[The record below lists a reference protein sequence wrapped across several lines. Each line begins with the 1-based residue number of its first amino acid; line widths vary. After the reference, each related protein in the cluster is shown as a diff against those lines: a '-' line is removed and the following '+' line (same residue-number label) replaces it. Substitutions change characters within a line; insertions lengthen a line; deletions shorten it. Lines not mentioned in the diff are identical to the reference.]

1 MRRERSSPLRL
12 SIKTDLYIIPPPR
25 VVKTRGGGFV
35 FVGEDVRRIIRNSPT
50 VVSKVNTGIDVDRQ
64 IMRRLSAPC
73 SPLCSSKKRARS
85 GLGKRSQSTRI
96 NSLQPASLETISK
109 IICCKFHGALFD
121 SKVTTNIRTLE
132 LTHFFGHYP
141 SAPTASLRPHFNGQR
156 ARVTRASGVFRFLP
170 SPLHHKA
177 VKNYAS
183 TTCR

>member
-50 VVSKVNTGIDVDRQ
+50 VVSKVNTAIDVDRQ

-85 GLGKRSQSTRI
+85 GLEKRSQSTRI
-96 NSLQPASLETISK
+96 NSLQPASLETISQ

-132 LTHFFGHYP
+132 LTHLFGHYP
-141 SAPTASLRPHFNGQR
+141 SAPKPPPPLLQRPTR
-156 ARVTRASGVFRFLP
+156 ARYARVRRF
-170 SPLHHKA
+170 S
-177 VKNYAS
+177 
-183 TTCR
+183 

>member
-1 MRRERSSPLRL
+1 M
-12 SIKTDLYIIPPPR
+12 
-25 VVKTRGGGFV
+25 KTRGGGFV

-85 GLGKRSQSTRI
+85 GLEKRSQSTRI

-132 LTHFFGHYP
+132 LTHFFGHHPRQCGACFLYG
-141 SAPTASLRPHFNGQR
+141 TAGHRSLGHGNSFSSFRLVRPR
-156 ARVTRASGVFRFLP
+156 TRRKGAFPPFTLIAFLP
-170 SPLHHKA
+170 PCPRLKGKLRLFFNA
-177 VKNYAS
+177 NIP
-183 TTCR
+183 RFP